1 MSDYNTGEKG
11 DKRPFSPWVKKTMA
25 RSKAVGASGITDR
38 EYGAKHD
45 ALKGAMTG
53 ATRKRAMKATRNF
66 ESMRSKGGKTRD
78 ILKKLE

>member
-1 MSDYNTGEKG
+1 M
-11 DKRPFSPWVKKTMA
+11 KKTEP
-25 RSKAVGASGITDR
+25 KD
-38 EYGAKHD
+38 E

-66 ESMRSKGGKTRD
+66 ESMRSRGAKTHD